1 MICDSKIQGNALY
14 SLHPTM
20 LFALPIFKN
29 TKKSSG
35 YCFIF
40 YYLINFRYLCTYK
53 TKPDSLMY
61 RGYRDSTLQR

>member
-20 LFALPIFKN
+20 LFALPVIKN

-35 YCFIF
+35 YCFRARS
-40 YYLINFRYLCTYK
+40 LNFLSYEFLL
-53 TKPDSLMY
+53 SLH
-61 RGYRDSTLQR
+61 L